1 MLNNQQQFNQLVSFI
16 WNIANDVLVHVFNKG
31 DYKKVILPMMV
42 LRRLDILLEPTKEAV
57 LKQKE
62 QLDKMGITNQSP
74 VLMTITKYPFYNTS
88 RFTMK
93 TLTSETNPMR
103 LKMNFLEYL
112 DGYSRD
118 VQDIIE
124 KFKLKQ
130 QVDNLTENNR
140 LGSIL
145 DKFTD
150 SSVNLGINPIVDTE
164 GNEVLPGVDNHMM
177 GTVFEELL
185 RKFNEENSV
194 TEAGEHFTPRDYVHL
209 LSDLAIIPIADKIES
224 TTYSIYDGASGTGG
238 ILTISKEQIQSVAE
252 KKNKKVQIHT
262 FGQEFQPDTYATCKA
277 DIMISGE
284 LRQFSYTLNNQ
295 QRDYIAF
302 GSTISQDG
310 HRGETYDFCI
320 SNPPFGTPWKEDLKN
335 WGLGEK
341 EKDKITDARFKI
353 QMEEGQEPISF
364 IPGIGDPQM
373 LFLANNISRMKSN
386 TPLGTRIVEVHNG
399 SSLFTGNA
407 GGGES
412 NLRQYIIENDL
423 LEAIIAMPE
432 NDFYNTPIGTYIWI
446 VTNRKEEHRRGKV
459 QLIDA
464 TAIKTPLRKNLGKKN
479 CETNKAD
486 RKKILNLLTHF
497 EENAQSQIFPN
508 AEFGFWEVTVERPL
522 RQQVRI
528 DKETLSSLVKRC
540 LRMDVKF
547 SNETVKELEGFG
559 IDATYKDNIP
569 VLEEDESIFSDR
581 LLNERKVKLPK
592 TIGQLTA
599 DVMMSEVMMILCDF
613 AQQQSIYLNLQAFT
627 DQFDTHKRANQYKLK
642 FDKLSDFLY
651 TLIEVDENAEP
662 VTKNNKL
669 IPNPAL
675 RDTEQVPFLYEGGI
689 SAFLQNEVLPYA
701 PDAYVD
707 YTKTKVGY
715 KLSFT
720 KYFSKS
726 VERNRLNEIK
736 SDLSDIQN
744 NANNLRKLIMLEQ
757 SEINNVITRG
767 INPKIQMKE
776 SGIDWVNQIPIHWN
790 VRKIKYL
797 FNERSQKGFPDEPIL
812 SATQIYGVIPQD
824 LYENRVV
831 VVNKGLE
838 GLKLVEVGDFVISLR
853 SFQGG
858 IEYAYYKGII
868 SAAYTIL
875 TPSKSLNS
883 NYIKYLF
890 KSLPFIELLK
900 ICVTGIREGQNIN
913 YDILRNKYLML
924 PPIDEQQQ
932 IVEYIESRVANIDEY
947 ISALKNEIVR
957 MQEYKQCLISDAVTG
972 KIKV

>member
-1 MLNNQQQFNQLVSFI
+1 MPNNPQQFNQLVSFI
-16 WNIANDVLVHVFNKG
+16 WNIANDVLVQVFNKG

-74 VLMTITKYPFYNTS
+74 VLMTVTKYPFYNTS
-88 RFTMK
+88 KFTMK

-112 DGYSRD
+112 DGYSKD

-130 QVDNLTENNR
+130 QVDNLSENNR

-145 DKFTD
+145 EKFTD
-150 SSVNLGINPIVDTE
+150 TSINLGINPIIDADGKE
-164 GNEVLPGVDNHMM
+164 ILPGVDNHMM

-238 ILTISKEQIQSVAE
+238 ILTISKEQMQTVAE
-252 KKNKKVQIHT
+252 KNGKKVQIHT

-310 HRGETYDFCI
+310 HKGETYDFCI

-341 EKDKITDARFKI
+341 EKDKITDARFKL
-353 QMEEGQEPISF
+353 QLEEGQEPISF

-373 LFLANNISRMKSN
+373 LFLANNVSRMKNN

-423 LEAIIAMPE
+423 LEAIVAMPE
-432 NDFYNTPIGTYIWI
+432 KDFYNTGIGTFIWI
-446 VTNRKEEHRRGKV
+446 VTNRKEERRRGKV

-464 TAIKTPLRKNLGKKN
+464 TAIKTPLRKNLGEKN
-479 CETNKAD
+479 CETNKTD
-486 RKKILNLLTHF
+486 RKKILSLLTHF
-497 EENAQSQIFPN
+497 EENEQSRIFPN
-508 AEFGFWEVTVERPL
+508 AEFGFWEITVDRPL

-528 DKETLSSLVKRC
+528 DKETLSSLVNRC

-547 SNETVKELEGFG
+547 SVEAVNVLAGFDV
-559 IDATYKDNIP
+559 DATYKDNTP
-569 VLEEDESIFSDR
+569 VLEEDENIFSDR
-581 LLNERKVKLPK
+581 LINERKVKLPK

-599 DVMMSEVMMILCDF
+599 DIMMSEVMIILCEF
-613 AQQQSIYLNLQAFT
+613 AQQQPVCLNLQAFA
-627 DQFDTHKRANQYKLK
+627 DKFDKHKRANQHKLK
-642 FDKLSDFLY
+642 FDKFSDFLY
-651 TLIEVDENAEP
+651 SLIEVDENAEP
-662 VTKNNKL
+662 VTKNGKL
-669 IPNPAL
+669 IANLAL

-689 SAFLQNEVLPYA
+689 DGFMQNEVLPYV
-701 PDAYVD
+701 PDAYID
-707 YTKTKVGY
+707 DTKTKAGY
-715 KLSFT
+715 ELSFT
-720 KYFSKS
+720 KYFYKPIQL
-726 VERNRLNEIK
+726 RPLTEIK
-736 SDLSDIQN
+736 
-744 NANNLRKLIMLEQ
+744 A
-757 SEINNVITRG
+757 EI
-767 INPKIQMKE
+767 K
-776 SGIDWVNQIPIHWN
+776 
-790 VRKIKYL
+790 
-797 FNERSQKGFPDEPIL
+797 
-812 SATQIYGVIPQD
+812 
-824 LYENRVV
+824 
-831 VVNKGLE
+831 
-838 GLKLVEVGDFVISLR
+838 
-853 SFQGG
+853 
-858 IEYAYYKGII
+858 
-868 SAAYTIL
+868 
-875 TPSKSLNS
+875 
-883 NYIKYLF
+883 
-890 KSLPFIELLK
+890 FIENETDGLL
-900 ICVTGIREGQNIN
+900 TL
-913 YDILRNKYLML
+913 ILG
-924 PPIDEQQQ
+924 E
-932 IVEYIESRVANIDEY
+932 
-947 ISALKNEIVR
+947 
-957 MQEYKQCLISDAVTG
+957 
-972 KIKV
+972 

>member
-1 MLNNQQQFNQLVSFI
+1 MPNNQQQFNQLVSFI
-16 WNIANDVLVHVFNKG
+16 WNIANDVLVQVFNKG

-74 VLMTITKYPFYNTS
+74 VLMTVTKYPFYNTS
-88 RFTMK
+88 KFTMK

-112 DGYSRD
+112 DGYSKD

-130 QVDNLTENNR
+130 QVDNLSENNR

-150 SSVNLGINPIVDTE
+150 TSINLGINPIVDADGKE
-164 GNEVLPGVDNHMM
+164 ILPGVDNHMM

-185 RKFNEENSV
+185 RKFNEEHSV

-224 TTYSIYDGASGTGG
+224 TTYGIYDGASGTGG
-238 ILTISKEQIQSVAE
+238 ILTISKEQMQSVAE
-252 KKNKKVQIHT
+252 KNGKKVQIHT
-262 FGQEFQPDTYATCKA
+262 FGQELQPDTYATCKA

-341 EKDKITDARFKI
+341 EKDKITDARFKL
-353 QMEEGQEPISF
+353 QLEEGQEPISF

-373 LFLANNISRMKSN
+373 LFLANNVSRMKNN

-399 SSLFTGNA
+399 SSLYTGNA

-432 NDFYNTPIGTYIWI
+432 KDFYNTPIGTFIWI
-446 VTNRKEEHRRGKV
+446 VTNRKEERRRGKV

-464 TAIKTPLRKNLGKKN
+464 TAIKTPLRKNLGDKSCK
-479 CETNKAD
+479 TGKSD
-486 RKKILNLLTHF
+486 RKKILDLLMNF
-497 EENAQSQIFPN
+497 EENKQSRIFPN
-508 AEFGFWEVTVERPL
+508 AEFGFWEITVDRPL
-522 RQQVRI
+522 RQQVRL
-528 DKETLSSLVKRC
+528 DLETINALVKRC

-547 SNETVKELEGFG
+547 SVEAVSVLTSFG
-559 IDATYKDNIP
+559 IDATYKDNTP
-569 VLEEDESIFSDR
+569 VLEEDENIFSDR
-581 LLNERKVKLPK
+581 LKNERKVKLPK

-599 DVMMSEVMMILCDF
+599 DIMMSEVMIIISEF
-613 AQQQSIYLNLQAFT
+613 AKQQAVYLNLQAFA
-627 DQFDTHKRANQYKLK
+627 DKFDNHKKAKQHKLK

-651 TLIEVDENAEP
+651 SLIEVDENADP
-662 VTKNNKL
+662 VSKNGKL

-689 SAFLQNEVLPYA
+689 YGFMQNEVLPYV

-707 YTKTKVGY
+707 DIKTKVGFE
-715 KLSFT
+715 LSFT
-720 KYFSKS
+720 KYFYKP
-726 VERNRLNEIK
+726 VELRSLSTIKAEIK
-736 SDLSDIQN
+736 SIENETDGLL
-744 NANNLRKLIMLEQ
+744 NL
-757 SEINNVITRG
+757 
-767 INPKIQMKE
+767 
-776 SGIDWVNQIPIHWN
+776 
-790 VRKIKYL
+790 
-797 FNERSQKGFPDEPIL
+797 IL
-812 SATQIYGVIPQD
+812 G
-824 LYENRVV
+824 E
-831 VVNKGLE
+831 
-838 GLKLVEVGDFVISLR
+838 
-853 SFQGG
+853 
-858 IEYAYYKGII
+858 
-868 SAAYTIL
+868 
-875 TPSKSLNS
+875 
-883 NYIKYLF
+883 
-890 KSLPFIELLK
+890 
-900 ICVTGIREGQNIN
+900 
-913 YDILRNKYLML
+913 
-924 PPIDEQQQ
+924 
-932 IVEYIESRVANIDEY
+932 
-947 ISALKNEIVR
+947 
-957 MQEYKQCLISDAVTG
+957 
-972 KIKV
+972 